1 MNYEKYDRFFIRLE
15 GENRDFAMRTAESV
29 RGHIKIETGN
39 RKGAMRIGVQ
49 NLRYQGKGDY
59 LYKLIF
65 FGTKENRTIYA
76 IIGTL
81 SVNPM
86 GSGETYFRFDPS
98 AMNANGQELSEFSHA
113 IVAAV
118 SESDEREPL
127 HPVLKGVLD
136 FPGREANEKSAN
148 VSAASENPAS
158 GERPPDSG
166 NELGGEPLC
175 YNAYYN
181 KYIAMR
187 CLKMDRE
194 KNIYDRVVPFRE
206 DVTGAEWTKVTEN
219 PVLPLVSPG
228 GQQMVRKY
236 RHYIFGQSGNYYYFG
251 VPGRFLR
258 EEQPENG
265 ASGFTLW
272 QPIVGAEDYHATE
285 ETTPMEMRRLAYG
298 YWIVAI
304 EKESGNIVEA

>member
-49 NLRYQGKGDY
+49 NLRYQGRGEY

-65 FGTKENRTIYA
+65 FGTEKERTIYA
-76 IIGTL
+76 MIGTL
-81 SVNPM
+81 SVNQM

-98 AMNANGQELSEFSHA
+98 AMDANGHELFDFSHA
-113 IVAAV
+113 IVAAA
-118 SESDEREPL
+118 SETDDREPL
-127 HPVLKGVLD
+127 HPVLKGTLE
-136 FPGREANEKSAN
+136 FPEHVETGEAVRAAAVPKNPGAEQHRPDSAN
-148 VSAASENPAS
+148 AVS
-158 GERPPDSG
+158 D
-166 NELGGEPLC
+166 EPLC

-181 KYIAMR
+181 RYIAMC

-194 KNIYDRVVPFRE
+194 KNVYDRVMPFRE
-206 DVTGAEWTKVTEN
+206 DVTGADWTKVTEN

-228 GQQMVRKY
+228 AQQMVQKY

-298 YWIVAI
+298 YWIVAV